1 MTDKN
6 QSYTISGTV
15 LPGQKRSDETGART
29 ANLDVALAKDLPRGL
44 YACTVQI
51 QQKTYDGLLY
61 YGYNSL
67 GKKDC
72 LEVHILNFSQDIY
85 GRKIKITTKKFIR
98 PEIKFKNI
106 TALKKQI
113 KNDISEAKK

>member
-1 MTDKN
+1 MTTKK
-6 QSYTISGTV
+6 TFTLSGQI
-15 LPGQKRSDETGART
+15 LPGANLGVKTGART

-44 YACTVQI
+44 YSCTIQI

-67 GKKDC
+67 RQKDC

-85 GRKIKITTKKFIR
+85 GEKIQITTKKFIR

-106 TALKKQI
+106 ATLKKQI
-113 KNDISEAKK
+113 KNDITEAQK